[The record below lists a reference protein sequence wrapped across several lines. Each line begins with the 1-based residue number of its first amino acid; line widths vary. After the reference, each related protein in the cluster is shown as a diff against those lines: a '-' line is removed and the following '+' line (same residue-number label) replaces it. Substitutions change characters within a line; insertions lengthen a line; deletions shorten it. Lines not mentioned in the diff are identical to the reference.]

1 MRTPVRPSRR
11 TRSTPCVSCSTT
23 TSARTIRC
31 CRPTAIRSWTT
42 RTSSRRCALRV
53 RRRVEQGACPRA
65 KLLAPADVEVFAE
78 VSLEDVELIVG
89 VQALALCGEERL
101 HHWIVAGRELD
112 HERRAELR
120 EPVDELA
127 ERDVAGDRHMV
138 DERERDHEVG
148 PAPLEQRTPL
158 AAAPAQTRRRIGDAR
173 RERQ

>member
-11 TRSTPCVSCSTT
+11 TRSTPCVSCATI

-42 RTSSRRCALRV
+42 RTSSRRCALRL
-53 RRRVEQGACPRA
+53 RRHVEQDACPRA

-89 VQALALCGEERL
+89 VRALALCGEERL

-127 ERDVAGDRHMV
+127 ERDVAGDRHV
-138 DERERDHEVG
+138 ADEREREHEG
-148 PAPLEQRTPL
+148 S
-158 AAAPAQTRRRIGDAR
+158 
-173 RERQ
+173 